1 MGGDGDF
8 DPKFISLGGK
18 EGDLATSVGAPTAHQ
33 PTPQD
38 FIKAYNAKGYQDPY
52 AAYGAFA
59 YDAANAII
67 AGVAKT
73 VGDGTWSSSM
83 RDTLV
88 KNVGSYTGSGAT
100 GQVGFDQ
107 YGDSTNKVLTVYSVT
122 GGAWKSVQSGAAG

>member
-1 MGGDGDF
+1 
-8 DPKFISLGGK
+8 
-18 EGDLATSVGAPTAHQ
+18 
-33 PTPQD
+33 
-38 FIKAYNAKGYQDPY
+38 
-52 AAYGAFA
+52 
-59 YDAANAII
+59 
-67 AGVAKT
+67 VAKT